1 MAVNII
7 KENQGIKGTNI
18 IEHHRNPSG
27 QNNKVKWLLK
37 QSHRDINEIHNIVS
51 KITMS
56 GYDMISSWIVAE
68 MIAVDVVKYGFK
80 GRDEYAIALKEG
92 KIDDVKALNAEVNA
106 SDVEAG
112 TASMRVIE
120 MQKSD
125 YDSELEKVTQEDNE
139 TPVSNE
145 EIPEEVV

>member
-1 MAVNII
+1 M
-7 KENQGIKGTNI
+7 
-18 IEHHRNPSG
+18 
-27 QNNKVKWLLK
+27 
-37 QSHRDINEIHNIVS
+37 
-51 KITMS
+51 
-56 GYDMISSWIVAE
+56 
-68 MIAVDVVKYGFK
+68 
-80 GRDEYAIALKEG
+80 KEG

-145 EIPEEVV
+145 EITEEVV